1 MGRPYTARKRGTKAC
16 GKTKTGAGLGLEGER
31 HTEPIDMKIPLAL
44 EEDKSEEFR
53 PRDTILSS
61 GGA

>member
-1 MGRPYTARKRGTKAC
+1 MCAARRWGAKAC
-16 GKTKTGAGLGLEGER
+16 GETKTEAGLGLEGER
-31 HTEPIDMKIPLAL
+31 LTEPIDMKIPLAL